1 MKTPKMNPLALL
13 PTLALLAASA
23 GLTAHAETGP
33 HGGNEQMLLS
43 STRQLIFEGR
53 RSGEGYFSADGRQM
67 IFQSERE
74 ADNPFYQMYLMDLE
88 TGDTH
93 RVSTGIGKTTCG
105 WIHPSGRRVLFASTH
120 EDPEARAKQQE
131 ELDKRARGEGSRYS
145 WSFDQHYD
153 IYEADT
159 PGKLLRNLTA
169 SPGYD
174 AEGSWSPDG
183 TLIAFA
189 SNRSAY
195 QGTLSPDEQKKLAGD
210 PSYFMDIYLMDA
222 DGANLRRLTDSPGYD
237 GGPFFSPDGQR
248 IVWRR
253 FDEKG
258 VTAEI
263 WTMRLDGTD
272 KRQVT
277 RLGVMSWAPY
287 YHPSGDYIVFA
298 TNAQGYGNFELYL
311 VDAEGRSEPVRVTE
325 TEGFD
330 GLPVFSPDGKRL
342 AWASARGAD
351 RKAQIHI
358 ADWNDAAARELLGL
372 GAPGASRSAGT
383 ATDQIPDPAATS
395 PEISASDLRQHV
407 GYLASERLA
416 GRLTGSE
423 GSRLASDYVAG
434 AFAAAGLHP
443 AGDMGDWFQHYGFT
457 AGVGLGSGNR
467 LSLRNQGKE
476 VELEIDKDWRPLVF
490 SGTGEVEPGEVVFAG
505 YGIVAPGSGDF
516 PAYDSYGDL
525 DVTGKWVLV
534 LRFLPE
540 DITPEH
546 RQYLYN
552 YSNLRFKAMLARER
566 GARGLIVVS
575 GPRSG
580 VKEELV
586 PLRFEAAAGSG
597 SLPAVSL
604 ADGAAQQIL
613 GAAGKNLESVQSEL
627 DKGTPVPGF
636 AIPDVTLAAN
646 LQLDQQKAADR
657 NVLGRLYAGEQPATS
672 LVVIGAHLDHIGLG
686 EHMDSR
692 ASGEELGKAHLGADD
707 NASGVAALL
716 EIAHDLAEQ
725 RRAGRLELAHD
736 ILFATWSGEEM
747 GRLGSEH
754 FVKTFA
760 AEGEADRGLT
770 PSVIAYLNLDM
781 VGRLDEQL
789 YLQGAGSSS
798 VWSGEIERRNAPVG
812 LPIRTQD
819 DSYLPTDATSF
830 YLKGIPILSAFTG
843 SHPEYNTPR
852 DAPDTLNYEG
862 LERITRF
869 MALLTRSL
877 AAEPNAP
884 DYVATEKP
892 ESKASRAS
900 LRAYLGTIPDYTET
914 DRKGVLLNGVAK
926 GGPAEQG
933 GLQAGDLIVELA
945 GRPIENIYDFTYAL
959 NALKVGQPVKV
970 KVLRQGETRELEV
983 TPGSRE

>member
-1 MKTPKMNPLALL
+1 MNPRALCLCL
-13 PTLALLAASA
+13 PLLATIA
-23 GLTAHAETGP
+23 TAAPVPAETSTVP
-33 HGGNEQMLLS
+33 GNEQRLLS
-43 STRQLIFEGR
+43 NTRQLIFEGR

-67 IFQSERE
+67 IFQSERDV
-74 ADNPFYQMYLMDLE
+74 DNPFYQMYRMDLE
-88 TGDTH
+88 TGDTR
-93 RVSTGIGKTTCG
+93 RVSPGIGKTTCG
-105 WIHPSGRRVLFASTH
+105 WIHPSGNRVLFASTH
-120 EDPEARAKQQE
+120 ADPEARAKQQE

-145 WSFDQHYD
+145 WSFDEHYD

-159 PGKLLRNLTA
+159 NGTLLRNLTQ

-183 TLIAFA
+183 SRIAFA
-189 SNRSAY
+189 SNRRAY
-195 QGTLSPDEQKKLAGD
+195 QETLTPEEQKILAGD
-210 PSYFMDIYLMDA
+210 ASYFMDIYLMDA
-222 DGANLRRLTDSPGYD
+222 DGSNVRRLTDSPGYD

-263 WTMRLDGTD
+263 WTMRLDGSD
-272 KRQVT
+272 KRQIT

-298 TNAQGYGNFELYL
+298 NNAQGYGNFELYL
-311 VDAEGRSEPVRVTE
+311 VDAEGRSDPVRVTE

-372 GAPGASRSAGT
+372 GAPGANRT
-383 ATDQIPDPAATS
+383 AATAADPAATS
-395 PEISASDLRQHV
+395 AEISAQDLCQHV
-407 GYLASERLA
+407 GYLASERLE

-423 GSRLASDYVAG
+423 GSRLASDYVAR
-434 AFAAAGLHP
+434 ALAAAGLHP
-443 AGDMGDWFQHYGFT
+443 AGDMGGWFQHYGFT

-467 LSLRNQGKE
+467 LSIRSRDKK
-476 VELEIDKDWRPLVF
+476 VDLEIDRDWRPLVF
-490 SGTGEVEPGEVVFAG
+490 SGTSEVQPGEIVFAG
-505 YGIVAPGSGDF
+505 YGIVAPANGDF
-516 PAYDSYGDL
+516 PAYDAYGDL

-552 YSNLRFKAMLARER
+552 YSSLRFKSMLARER

-575 GPRSG
+575 GPRSD
-580 VKEELV
+580 VKEQLV

-597 SLPAVSL
+597 SLPALSL
-604 ADGAAQQIL
+604 SDGAAQRIL
-613 GAAGKNLESVQSEL
+613 DTAGKDLDTIQAEL
-627 DKGTPVPGF
+627 DKGTAVPGF
-636 AIPDVTLAAN
+636 AIPDLTLAAN
-646 LQLDQQKAADR
+646 LQLVQQKGTDR
-657 NVLGRLYAGEQPATS
+657 NVLGRLYAGELPGAS
-672 LVVIGAHLDHIGLG
+672 LVVIGAHLDHIGRGDHL
-686 EHMDSR
+686 DSR
-692 ASGEELGKAHLGADD
+692 ASGDEVGKAHLGADD
-707 NASGVAALL
+707 NASGVAAVL
-716 EIAHDLAEQ
+716 EIAQYLAEQ
-725 RRAGRLELAHD
+725 RRAGRLQLKHD
-736 ILFATWSGEEM
+736 ILFAAWSGEEM

-754 FVKTFA
+754 FVKAFA
-760 AEGEADRGLT
+760 AKGKEDNGLS

-781 VGRLDEQL
+781 VGRLDKQL

-798 VWSGEIERRNAPVG
+798 VWSGEIERRNAPLG

-830 YLKGIPILSAFTG
+830 YLKDIPILSAFTG
-843 SHPEYNTPR
+843 SHAEYNTPR

-862 LERITRF
+862 LERIARF

-877 AAEPNAP
+877 AAEPGAP

-900 LRAYLGTIPDYTET
+900 LRAYLGTIPDYTESE
-914 DRKGVLLNGVAK
+914 RKGVLLNGVAK
-926 GGPAEQG
+926 AGPAEQG